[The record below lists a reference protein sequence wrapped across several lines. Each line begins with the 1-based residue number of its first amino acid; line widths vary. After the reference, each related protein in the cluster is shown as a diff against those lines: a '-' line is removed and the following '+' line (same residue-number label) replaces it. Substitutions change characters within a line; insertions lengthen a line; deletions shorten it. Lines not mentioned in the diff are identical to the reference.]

1 MKEYGKMYVTGLVN
15 VPQTLYSD
23 NI

>member
-1 MKEYGKMYVTGLVN
+1 MKEYRKMYVTGLVN